1 MGVEALYPRR
11 EGTFEEGSV
20 IVMAAKV
27 LKLGAIGFL
36 LGMVVGV
43 LILVSIGFAHGG
55 SLVLPPTL
63 LAMTGSEAGALLAH
77 MLLSGVFGFVPWAGV
92 VFYEI
97 DSWGL
102 LKQAVVHYASYTVA
116 FMVVG
121 FVAGWVET
129 PADMALM
136 AGIFLVGHG
145 IIWTIMYLRFK
156 AATEELNTLLQK
168 TRRDA

>member
-1 MGVEALYPRR
+1 
-11 EGTFEEGSV
+11 
-20 IVMAAKV
+20 
-27 LKLGAIGFL
+27 
-36 LGMVVGV
+36 
-43 LILVSIGFAHGG
+43 
-55 SLVLPPTL
+55 
-63 LAMTGSEAGALLAH
+63 
-77 MLLSGVFGFVPWAGV
+77 
-92 VFYEI
+92 
-97 DSWGL
+97 
-102 LKQAVVHYASYTVA
+102 
-116 FMVVG
+116 MVVG